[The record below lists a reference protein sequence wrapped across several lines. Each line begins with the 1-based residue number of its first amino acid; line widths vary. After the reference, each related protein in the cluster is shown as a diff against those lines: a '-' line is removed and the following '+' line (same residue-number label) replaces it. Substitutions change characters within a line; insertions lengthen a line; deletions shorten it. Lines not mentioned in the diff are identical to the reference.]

1 MIREWMLDN
10 GNVKRYDTVT
20 QTVEV
25 VDRDGV
31 NIEPVRPANA
41 DDKQQYDVLFPDVSI
56 DKVQEIS
63 SMQSSIKQYLTNFY
77 NTDLTTQSIENL
89 NNLLSSGS
97 DLTELYSNM
106 SVDDFESTKLIISLI
121 RCTNLVVIEIA
132 KKINLTATTTRDAII
147 SYEGR
152 LQKLEAAQ

>member
-1 MIREWMLDN
+1 MIREWMLND

-31 NIEPVRPANA
+31 NIDPVRPANS
-41 DDKQQYDVLFPDVSI
+41 DDKQQYDILFPDIAV
-56 DKVQEIS
+56 DKAQEIA

-77 NTDLTTQSIENL
+77 DTDLTTQSIENL
-89 NNLLSSGS
+89 NSLLSSGS
-97 DLTELYSNM
+97 YLTDLYSNM

-152 LQKLEAAQ
+152 LQKLEATQ